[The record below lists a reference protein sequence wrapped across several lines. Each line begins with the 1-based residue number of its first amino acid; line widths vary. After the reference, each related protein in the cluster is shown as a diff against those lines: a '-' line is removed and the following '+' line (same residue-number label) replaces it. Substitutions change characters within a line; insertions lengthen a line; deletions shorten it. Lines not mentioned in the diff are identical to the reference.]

1 MIFNK
6 EGSDLFF
13 NKWGIRIQN
22 PIKKSLFKN
31 MIYELT
37 YKINKKRMAKK
48 KLKLTESKLFYIVTI
63 DVL

>member
-1 MIFNK
+1 MFYKKPNIDYLMIFNK

-37 YKINKKRMAKK
+37 YKIN
-48 KLKLTESKLFYIVTI
+48 
-63 DVL
+63 